1 MPVFDTPIT
10 TDDRNLSK
18 VLGQNLPVAVF
29 LYDSR
34 VKANKPVEDALNT
47 VARKHV
53 GALLIARVDVATNP
67 TAHRQYSSLQ
77 TPALVT
83 LEKGT
88 LGRKVKS
95 QAGAVRPADVRAH
108 IDYLLGKGPQ
118 PDTRKAEPEKKAPG
132 VKASPVHVTDAT
144 FQKAVLASKMP
155 VFVDFWA
162 PWCGPCLSVAPLIDR
177 LAGEYAGRV
186 KIVKLNTD
194 ENPATQRRF
203 QVMSIPT
210 FITFRH
216 GKQVER
222 RSGASPQIIKDM
234 IEELLL

>member
-34 VKANKPVEDALNT
+34 EKANRPLEDALNT
-47 VARKHV
+47 VARKHA
-53 GALLIARVDVATNP
+53 GELLIARVDVATSP
-67 TAHRQYSSLQ
+67 GAHRQYGSLP

-83 LEKGT
+83 LEKAF

-95 QAGAVRPADVRAH
+95 QAEAVRPADVRAH
-108 IDYLLGKGPQ
+108 VDYLLGKGPL
-118 PDTRKAEPEKKAPG
+118 PVERKAEPEKKAAG
-132 VKASPVHVTDAT
+132 AKASPLHVTDAS
-144 FQKAVLASKMP
+144 FQKAVLESKVP

-177 LAGEYAGRV
+177 LAGEYVGRV
-186 KIVKLNTD
+186 KIVKLNVD

-203 QVMSIPT
+203 QVQAIPT
-210 FITFRH
+210 YITFR
-216 GKQVER
+216 GGRPLER
-222 RSGASPQIIKDM
+222 RSGASPQIIRDM
-234 IEELLL
+234 IEEMLL